1 MKKALFVPVL
11 LALIWGYGEA
21 SKEVDIEGVRFWSS
35 ARYTR
40 VVVDVAGPLE
50 FTRKSLSDP
59 DRLYFDLRNSILSKK
74 VKTSLPV
81 KDGILK
87 NVRIGQFNKD
97 TVRVVLDLQEFDNFN
112 VFILKDPYRL
122 VIDVFGKKRSK
133 HVFEKGQKKGFTGI
147 KRVVIDPGHGGKDPG
162 AIGPGGLLEKDV
174 VLVIAKKLGK
184 ILHRKYGMEV
194 VYTRNRDVF
203 IPLEERT
210 AIANS
215 KNADLFV
222 SIHVNS
228 SRGRAVRG
236 IETYFLNW
244 TTNRES
250 MKVAARENAISVRKM
265 QELKG
270 EIDWLTDLVRENKK
284 QESMRLAGNVQKSL
298 IETLARDYK
307 GIMDLGVNWALFYVL
322 VGAEMPSI
330 LVETS
335 FISNRI
341 EERRL
346 STVKYQ
352 EKIAEAIA
360 SGIHTYISPSRLVR
374 ITSGNI

>member
-1 MKKALFVPVL
+1 
-11 LALIWGYGEA
+11 
-21 SKEVDIEGVRFWSS
+21 
-35 ARYTR
+35 
-40 VVVDVAGPLE
+40 
-50 FTRKSLSDP
+50 
-59 DRLYFDLRNSILSKK
+59 
-74 VKTSLPV
+74 
-81 KDGILK
+81 
-87 NVRIGQFNKD
+87 
-97 TVRVVLDLQEFDNFN
+97 
-112 VFILKDPYRL
+112 
-122 VIDVFGKKRSK
+122 
-133 HVFEKGQKKGFTGI
+133 
-147 KRVVIDPGHGGKDPG
+147 
-162 AIGPGGLLEKDV
+162 
-174 VLVIAKKLGK
+174 
-184 ILHRKYGMEV
+184 
-194 VYTRNRDVF
+194 
-203 IPLEERT
+203 
-210 AIANS
+210 
-215 KNADLFV
+215 
-222 SIHVNS
+222 
-228 SRGRAVRG
+228 
-236 IETYFLNW
+236 
-244 TTNRES
+244 